1 MARRII
7 HFPHPTLRSES
18 KTIRRVDAELRQII
32 REMFDLMYL
41 SEGIGLAANQ
51 VDLPLRLF
59 VVNLEAKPG
68 EGEELVYINPV
79 ISHPKGVEES
89 EEGCLSLPGL
99 YGPVTR
105 PAQVRITA
113 YRLSGEQVREDV
125 TGLLSRV
132 VQHEFDHLNGVLFT
146 DRMTDESRASAQPH
160 LAKFEE
166 SFRLAREAG
175 EIESDEALEVR
186 RREWEARYC

>member
-7 HFPHPTLRSES
+7 HFPHPTLRYES
-18 KTIRRVDAELRQII
+18 KTIKRVDAELRQII

-79 ISHPKGVEES
+79 ISHPKGSEES

-99 YGPVTR
+99 YGPVIR
-105 PAQVRITA
+105 PSQVRVTA

-125 TGLLSRV
+125 TGLMARV
-132 VQHEFDHLNGVLFT
+132 VQHEFDHLDGVLFT
-146 DRMTDESRASAQPH
+146 DRMTEENRENALPH

-166 SFRLAREAG
+166 TFRLAREAG
-175 EIESDEALEVR
+175 EIEPDEELSAR